1 MKYTNTIKVLNEYLD
16 VFINNYKGK
25 LASQGWQSGKLYNS
39 VRKVSVRNSG
49 GDFSLTLSLEDY
61 WKYIENGRRAGAK
74 MPPITAI
81 KNWIER
87 KNIQPKPMTL
97 KNGKTVVPNINSLS
111 FLIARSISKNG
122 IKAKPFFKQSI
133 DETYDL
139 FIEKIKEAL
148 IQDLIDNGFYSEKE
162 RE

>member
-1 MKYTNTIKVLNEYLD
+1 MDYKNTIRVLNEYLD

-25 LASQGWQSGKLYNS
+25 LASQGYQSGKLYNS

-133 DETYDL
+133 NETYDL

-148 IQDLIDNGFYSEKE
+148 IQDLIDNGFNSEKE
-162 RE
+162 SN

>member
-1 MKYTNTIKVLNEYLD
+1 MDYKNTIRVLNEYLD
-16 VFINNYKGK
+16 VFINKYKGK

-148 IQDLIDNGFYSEKE
+148 VQDLIDNGFNSEKE
-162 RE
+162 SN

>member
-1 MKYTNTIKVLNEYLD
+1 MDYKNTIRVLNEYLD

-39 VRKVSVRNSG
+39 VKKVSVRNSG
-49 GDFSLTLSLEDY
+49 GDFSLTLSLEEY

-87 KNIQPKPMTL
+87 KNIQPKPITL
-97 KNGKTVVPNINSLS
+97 KNGKTVVPNIKSLS
-111 FLIARSISKNG
+111 FLIARSIGKNG
-122 IKAKPFFKQSI
+122 IKAKPFLKQTI

-148 IQDLIDNGFYSEKE
+148 VQDLIDNGFNNEKE
-162 RE
+162 SV

>member
-1 MKYTNTIKVLNEYLD
+1 MDYKNTIRVLNEYLD

-148 IQDLIDNGFYSEKE
+148 VQDLIDNGFNSEKE
-162 RE
+162 SN

>member
-1 MKYTNTIKVLNEYLD
+1 MDYKNTIRVLNEYLD

-148 IQDLIDNGFYSEKE
+148 VQDLIDNGFDNEKE
-162 RE
+162 RS

>member
-1 MKYTNTIKVLNEYLD
+1 MDYKNTIRVLNEYLD

-111 FLIARSISKNG
+111 FLIARSIGKNG

-133 DETYDL
+133 NETYDL

-148 IQDLIDNGFYSEKE
+148 VQDLIDNGFDNEKE
-162 RE
+162 RS

>member
-1 MKYTNTIKVLNEYLD
+1 MDYKNTIRVLNEYLD
-16 VFINNYKGK
+16 FFINNYKGK
-25 LASQGWQSGKLYNS
+25 LASEGWQSGKLYNS

-148 IQDLIDNGFYSEKE
+148 IQDLIDNGFNSEKE
-162 RE
+162 SN

>member
-1 MKYTNTIKVLNEYLD
+1 MKYTNTIKILNEYLD

-148 IQDLIDNGFYSEKE
+148 VQDLIDNGFNNEKE
-162 RE
+162 SN

>member
-1 MKYTNTIKVLNEYLD
+1 MDYKNTIRVLNEYLD

-61 WKYIENGRRAGAK
+61 WKYIENGRRAGSK

-97 KNGKTVVPNINSLS
+97 KNGKTVLPNINSLS

-148 IQDLIDNGFYSEKE
+148 VQDLIDNGFNSEKE
-162 RE
+162 SD

>member
-1 MKYTNTIKVLNEYLD
+1 MDYKNTIRVLNEYLD

>member
-148 IQDLIDNGFYSEKE
+148 IQDLIDNGFNSEKE
-162 RE
+162 SN

>member
-1 MKYTNTIKVLNEYLD
+1 MDYKNTIRVLNEYLD

-25 LASQGWQSGKLYNS
+25 LASQGYQSGKLYNS

-148 IQDLIDNGFYSEKE
+148 IQDLIDNGFNSEKE
-162 RE
+162 SN

>member
-1 MKYTNTIKVLNEYLD
+1 MDYKNTIRVLNEYLD

-133 DETYDL
+133 NETYDL

-148 IQDLIDNGFYSEKE
+148 VQDLIDNGFYSEKE
-162 RE
+162 SD

>member
-148 IQDLIDNGFYSEKE
+148 VQDLIDNGFNSEKE
-162 RE
+162 SN

>member
-1 MKYTNTIKVLNEYLD
+1 MDYKNTIRVLNEYLD

-122 IKAKPFFKQSI
+122 IKAKPFFKQTI

-148 IQDLIDNGFYSEKE
+148 IQDLIDNGFNSEKE
-162 RE
+162 RS

>member
-1 MKYTNTIKVLNEYLD
+1 MDYKNTIRVLNEYLD

-97 KNGKTVVPNINSLS
+97 KNGKTVLPNINSLS

-133 DETYDL
+133 NETYDL

-148 IQDLIDNGFYSEKE
+148 VQDLIDNGFYSEKE
-162 RE
+162 SD